1 MKRNKVLNISIFI
14 AFLFHVSGLIGMYTE
29 ARPWFVSSTPITLL
43 LMTILIILNE
53 KSIQRNFILF
63 FGLCFLVGFI
73 CEVIGINTGLLF
85 GNYVYGGAMGL
96 KVFGVPILIGV
107 QWFVTVFSIGN
118 IVLFGYNRGL
128 KTKIKGNDDRSF
140 LINLALVIIGAG
152 LTTLFDFIL
161 EPAAI
166 SLTYWQWFPAGV
178 VPLFNYVC
186 WFVISGLLLIPF
198 YFTKTIS
205 SNVNYFA
212 AILILIQTIFFLL
225 V

>member
-1 MKRNKVLNISIFI
+1 MKRNKVLNVSIFI
-14 AFLFHVSGLIGMYTE
+14 ALLFHVSGLIGMYSE

-53 KSIQRNFILF
+53 KKTERKFVLF
-63 FGLCFLVGFI
+63 FGLCFLVGFM
-73 CEVIGINTGLLF
+73 CEVIGTNTGLLF
-85 GNYVYGGAMGL
+85 GNYKYGEAMGL

-118 IVLFGYNRGL
+118 VVLFGY
-128 KTKIKGNDDRSF
+128 KKIKGNDDRSL
-140 LINLALVIIGAG
+140 LINSALVIIGAA

-166 SLTYWQWFPAGV
+166 SLTYWEWYPTGV
-178 VPLFNYVC
+178 VPMFNYVC

>member
-1 MKRNKVLNISIFI
+1 MKRNKVLNMSIFI
-14 AFLFHVSGLIGMYTE
+14 ASLFHVSGLIGMYSE
-29 ARPWFVSSTPITLL
+29 ARSWFVASTPVTLL
-43 LMTILIILNE
+43 LMTILIVLNE
-53 KSIQRNFILF
+53 KSTERKFILF

-73 CEVIGINTGLLF
+73 CEVIGTNTGLLF
-85 GNYVYGGAMGL
+85 GNYIYGDAMGL

-118 IVLFGYNRGL
+118 IVLFGYKL
-128 KTKIKGNDDRSF
+128 WIKNKVERNIDRS
-140 LINLALVIIGAG
+140 LLTNSVLVIIGAG

-166 SLTYWQWFPAGV
+166 SLTYWQWYPTGV
-178 VPLFNYVC
+178 VPMFNYVC

-198 YFTKTIS
+198 YFTKNIS